1 MKCVLTLYLIPEKS
15 EEKCKGK
22 KIEKKKKLKVDKL
35 FLFCYLNSFVDPVV
49 QLMHFPLDGELDF
62 F

>member
-22 KIEKKKKLKVDKL
+22 KIKKKNRKKKLKVDKL
-35 FLFCYLNSFVDPVV
+35 FLFVT
-49 QLMHFPLDGELDF
+49 
-62 F
+62 